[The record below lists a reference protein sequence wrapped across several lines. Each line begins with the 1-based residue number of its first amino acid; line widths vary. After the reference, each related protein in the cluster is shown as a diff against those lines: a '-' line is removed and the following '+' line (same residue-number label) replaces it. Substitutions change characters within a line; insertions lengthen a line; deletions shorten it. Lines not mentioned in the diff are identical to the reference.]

1 MLSHFKNRWCLYTF
15 SRLLV
20 SFRSVLT
27 FFFYRLCIFLVR
39 FVPKCNVLCWYCQWA
54 FSIITIIAEHFQNLQ
69 ILFETHKTFLSL
81 QIQESEHTLNRVNLK
96 KCMFKLLNTKVIIY
110 LKTARF
116 CFTVG
121 EQWFETTE
129 FWLENMGT
137 KRKR

>member
-1 MLSHFKNRWCLYTF
+1 MLSHFKNRGCLYTF

-69 ILFETHKTFLSL
+69 ILFLKLTKLFVSL
-81 QIQESEHTLNRVNLK
+81 QIQESEHTHNRVNPK
-96 KCMFKLLNTKVIIY
+96 KCMFKLLNTKVIILSENSQVLFY
-110 LKTARF
+110 RRG
-116 CFTVG
+116 TVI
-121 EQWFETTE
+121 WNNRI
-129 FWLENMGT
+129 LV
-137 KRKR
+137 RKHGD